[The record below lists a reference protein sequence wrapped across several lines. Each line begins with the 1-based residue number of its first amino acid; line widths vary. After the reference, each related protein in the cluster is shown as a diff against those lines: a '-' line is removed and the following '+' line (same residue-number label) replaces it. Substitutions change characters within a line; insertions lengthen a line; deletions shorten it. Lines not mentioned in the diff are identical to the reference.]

1 MNNKVVLSIV
11 VVLAICG
18 IFFPSLYAAE
28 QYAVD
33 VRSNVEIPMADGAG
47 LSANLFLPKAEGK
60 FPVILMRTPY
70 GKGDTKMG
78 EGFFFAKRG
87 YVFVSQDC
95 RGKGA
100 SEGLWQPFANEARD
114 GKDTHEWILEQ
125 PWCNGKLGTT
135 GGSYVGFTQW
145 ASAPGAGDYLKAMS
159 TVVPLVDPYGDIAYP
174 GGAYNLALMMGW
186 GTMVSFKPGDTVTVA
201 GWKQDDWLN
210 AYKALPLCEW
220 DKAIDRKVQY
230 LRDWVAHTRFDEY
243 WQARTTIAHA
253 DQITA
258 PIFAIGGWFDIFARS
273 TLDHVNTVRRTSKST
288 RARRHTCV
296 VMGPWTHGISW
307 TGKVGQLDF
316 GRQSLIDLRQ
326 MQAQWF
332 DHWLKDRTNGVDK
345 WPAFRIF
352 VMGTNQWRNEDQW
365 PLARTQY
372 TAYYFHSKGSANTLD
387 GDGTLS
393 TASPAHEPPDEFTYD
408 PKDPVP
414 TLGGCNLMNCPA
426 GPFDQTKAEK
436 RKDVLVF
443 TGDKLTEDV
452 EVTGPVKVVLYAA
465 GSTRDTDWTA
475 KLVDVHPDGKP
486 YNLCDGIIRARYRD
500 SMTEPTLIERGK
512 VYRYEIDLWVTSN
525 VFLKEHRIR
534 VEISSSNFP
543 RFDRNPN
550 SGKPFGTDTKLRK
563 AQQTIYHDTEHP
575 SHILLPVIP
584 YPL

>member
-1 MNNKVVLSIV
+1 MTNKVVRL
-11 VVLAICG
+11 VVLLSVLCG
-18 IFFPSLYAAE
+18 VFSASLFAAE
-28 QYAVD
+28 QYEVEVRTD
-33 VRSNVEIPMADGAG
+33 VRIPMSDGVE
-47 LSANLFLPKAEGK
+47 LSANLFLPKAKGP

-70 GKGDTKMG
+70 GKGNARQG
-78 EGFFFAKRG
+78 EGLFYAREG

-100 SEGLWQPFANEARD
+100 SEGLWQPFVNEARD

-159 TVVPLVDPYGDIAYP
+159 TVVPLVDPYGDVAYL

-201 GWKQDDWLN
+201 DWKPEDWLD
-210 AYKALPLCEW
+210 AYKTLPLGEW
-220 DKAIDRKVQY
+220 DKVIGRKVQY
-230 LRDWVAHTRFDEY
+230 LRDWVGHPHFDEY
-243 WQARTTIAHA
+243 WQARTTIRRAETIA
-253 DQITA
+253 A
-258 PIFAIGGWFDIFARS
+258 PIFAVGGWFDIFAKS
-273 TLDHVNTVRRTSKST
+273 TLDHVNTVRRRSRS
-288 RARRHTCV
+288 ADVRRHTCAL
-296 VMGPWTHGISW
+296 MGPWTHGISW

-316 GRQSLIDLRQ
+316 GRQSVVNMRD

-332 DHWLKDRTNGVDK
+332 DHRLKGRTSGADK
-345 WPAFRIF
+345 WSAFRIF
-352 VMGTNQWRNEDQW
+352 VMGVNQWRNEDQW

-372 TAYYFHSKGSANTLD
+372 TGYYFHSKGAANSLN

-393 TASPAHEPPDEFTYD
+393 TARPAHEPPDEFTYD

-426 GPFDQTKAEK
+426 GPFDQTEAE
-436 RKDVLVF
+436 RREDVLVF
-443 TGDKLTEDV
+443 TGEKLKADV

-465 GSTRDTDWTA
+465 SSVKDTDWTG
-475 KLVDVHPDGKP
+475 KLVDVHPDGKA

-500 SMTEPTLIERGK
+500 SRTDPSLIKRGK

-525 VFLKEHRIR
+525 VFLKDHRIR

-550 SGKPFGTDTKLRK
+550 SGKPFGTDTKLKK
-563 AQQTIYHDTEHP
+563 AKQTIYHDAEHP

-584 YPL
+584 